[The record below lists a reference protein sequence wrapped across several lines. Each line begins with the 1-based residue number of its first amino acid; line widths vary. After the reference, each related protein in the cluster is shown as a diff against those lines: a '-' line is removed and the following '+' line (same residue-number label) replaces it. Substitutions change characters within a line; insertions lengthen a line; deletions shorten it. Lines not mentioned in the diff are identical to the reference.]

1 MSDLLALIIE
11 DDAAIS
17 AIYAESLEMAG
28 YKTEIIDNG
37 RSAIKRIEEIIPTLI
52 LLDLHL
58 PEVLGE
64 DVLKAIKNEPKL
76 ANTKVFIATADHLR
90 AENVRDE
97 ADLILLKPIS
107 FMQLRDMALRFRPNS

>member
-1 MSDLLALIIE
+1 MSDFLALIIE

-28 YKTEIIDNG
+28 YETEIIDNG
-37 RSAIKRIEEIIPTLI
+37 RSAIKRIQEIIPALI

-58 PEVLGE
+58 PEIFGE

-76 ANTKVFIATADHLR
+76 AKTRIFIATADHIR
-90 AENVRDE
+90 AEDLRDDV
-97 ADLILLKPIS
+97 DLILLKPIS
-107 FMQLRDMALRFRPNS
+107 FMQLRDMALRFRPAK